1 MLHNESRKLLIK
13 AYNKTHNAKEV
24 AECFSVNINTV
35 YRLIER
41 MNREGSVD
49 VRTNLRGRKSSLS
62 EMDLRRIKELVQQKP
77 DITLKEIVN
86 TLELKTCIE
95 TVRKALVKMGYLY
108 KISSRNRTGAFP
120 CAGRTQKLEQNT
132 SGIKAENFVFL
143 DESGVNTNFTRL
155 YAHAPKSERAVDSA
169 PLNKPF
175 TTTAHTTYQGGTT
188 AQRFYDYIKD
198 ILIPSLKKDDVVIM
212 DNMRSHHAKKVTQLF
227 DDKNISYK
235 FLPPYSPDLNPIEKM

>member
-77 DITLKEIVN
+77 DITLKESV
-86 TLELKTCIE
+86 
-95 TVRKALVKMGYLY
+95 
-108 KISSRNRTGAFP
+108 P
-120 CAGRTQKLEQNT
+120 
-132 SGIKAENFVFL
+132 
-143 DESGVNTNFTRL
+143 
-155 YAHAPKSERAVDSA
+155 
-169 PLNKPF
+169 
-175 TTTAHTTYQGGTT
+175 
-188 AQRFYDYIKD
+188 
-198 ILIPSLKKDDVVIM
+198 DV
-212 DNMRSHHAKKVTQLF
+212 
-227 DDKNISYK
+227 
-235 FLPPYSPDLNPIEKM
+235 